1 MLKVVPMWS
10 SPINGLVVALCL
22 GVTGLSAAEPAWVAK
37 PGPWGDL
44 QVRAV
49 YLEPPE
55 NILAVVAKPSS
66 VTRWTFEQTTVNGVR
81 AIMEKAGVS
90 APVVERLLGPT
101 QVVVSGNNVV
111 VLPKVDDLVA
121 MSQPARSALYLE
133 LAKSPANEYQRDP
146 VFIHGG
152 DIDDWLAES
161 DLGKPQQELLRK
173 LLWRRGAALVFS
185 DIQAL
190 LTLSKGPEE
199 TAAVFRTITRVRSL
213 LVELR
218 LPLKEGRSAFIDYW
232 SAGQLNA
239 ERTPFLVAI
248 TRRRAPQEVDVTQFL
263 PTLARRRVYTFPT
276 AAMGLKG
283 RLPDCH
289 WTSLNFF
296 EEEPKDLYLD
306 SAKASEHL
314 LNDYVA
320 VDPPYK
326 FGDVLCFLEDGEGLH
341 TCVQVADDIVLTKN
355 GESILAPWT
364 FMSLKDV
371 DDIYRRSENTRIQ
384 GYRLKGR

>member
-1 MLKVVPMWS
+1 MLPRS
-10 SPINGLVVALCL
+10 SYFFACVLALCC
-22 GVTGLSAAEPAWVAK
+22 GASGLSAAEPVWTAK

-44 QVRAV
+44 QVRTV

-55 NILAVVAKPSS
+55 NILAVVAKPSA
-66 VTRWTFEQTTVNGVR
+66 VTRWTFEQTTEKGVR
-81 AIMEKAGVS
+81 QIMEKAGLPAEVI
-90 APVVERLLGPT
+90 ARLLSPT
-101 QVVVSGNNVV
+101 QVVASGNNVV
-111 VLPKVDDLVA
+111 VLPKVDDLLA
-121 MSQPARSALYLE
+121 ISQSARSALYLE
-133 LAKSPANEYQRDP
+133 LAKSEANEYQRDP

-152 DIDDWLAES
+152 DIEDWLAETEIT
-161 DLGKPQQELLRK
+161 KAQQEMMRK

-190 LTLSKGPEE
+190 LSLAKNSEE
-199 TAAVFRTITRVRSL
+199 IAAVFRTITRIRSL
-213 LVELR
+213 LVELK
-218 LPLKEGRSAFIDYW
+218 LPLKDGRATFIDYW
-232 SAGQLNA
+232 SAGSLNA
-239 ERTPFLVAI
+239 ERVPFLVAI
-248 TRRRAPQEVDVTQFL
+248 TRRRAPQLIDVTQFL

-314 LNDYVA
+314 LSDYVA
-320 VDPPYK
+320 IDPPYK
-326 FGDVLCFLEDGEGLH
+326 FGDVMCFLDHGEGLH
-341 TCVQVADDIVLTKN
+341 TCVYVADDIVLTKN

-364 FMSLKDV
+364 FMPIKDV
-371 DDIYRRSENTRIQ
+371 DDVYRRSPDTRVQ
-384 GYRLKGR
+384 GYRLKGN

>member
-1 MLKVVPMWS
+1 MS
-10 SPINGLVVALCL
+10 SRPSLFFALVGALCL
-22 GVTGLSAAEPAWVAK
+22 GASALFSVEPVWVAK

-66 VTRWTFEQTTVNGVR
+66 VTRWTFEQTTEKGVR
-81 AIMEKAGVS
+81 AIMEKAGVPS
-90 APVVERLLGPT
+90 ALVDRIMGPT
-101 QVVVSGNNVV
+101 QVVASGNNVV
-111 VLPKVDDLVA
+111 VLPKVEDLVA
-121 MSQPARSALYLE
+121 MGEVARSALYVE
-133 LAKSPANEYQRDP
+133 LAKSESNEYQRDP

-152 DIDDWLAES
+152 DIDDWLAETEITQ
-161 DLGKPQQELLRK
+161 PQQELLRK
-173 LLWRRGAALVFS
+173 LLWRRGSALVFS

-190 LTLSKGPEE
+190 LTLAKNSEE
-199 TAAVFRTITRVRSL
+199 VAAVFRTITRVRSL
-213 LVELR
+213 LVELK
-218 LPLKEGRSAFIDYW
+218 LPLRDGRATFIDYW
-232 SAGQLNA
+232 SAGSLNA
-239 ERTPFLVAI
+239 ERTPFLVAV
-248 TRRRAPQEVDVTQFL
+248 TRRRARQDIDVTQFL

-314 LNDYVA
+314 LADYVA
-320 VDPPYK
+320 IDPPFK
-326 FGDVLCFLEDGEGLH
+326 FGDVLCFLDNGEGLH
-341 TCVQVADDIVLTKN
+341 TCVQVAADIVLTKN
-355 GESILAPWT
+355 GEGILAPWT
-364 FMSLKDV
+364 LMPMKDV
-371 DDIYRRSENTRIQ
+371 DDIYRRSADTRIQ
-384 GYRLKGR
+384 GYRLKGH

>member
-1 MLKVVPMWS
+1 MSFRS
-10 SPINGLVVALCL
+10 SFRFALVFALSCGAAVL
-22 GVTGLSAAEPAWVAK
+22 FPAEPVWVAK

-44 QVRAV
+44 QVRTV

-55 NILAVVAKPSS
+55 NILAIVAKPSS
-66 VTRWTFEQTTVNGVR
+66 VIRWTFEQTTEKGVR
-81 AIMEKAGVS
+81 ATMEKAGLP
-90 APVVERLLGPT
+90 AALIGRLLGPT
-101 QVVVSGNNVV
+101 QVITSGNSVV
-111 VLPKVDDLVA
+111 VLPKVDDLLEI
-121 MSQPARSALYLE
+121 SQDARSALYLE
-133 LAKSPANEYQRDP
+133 LAKSEANEYQRDP

-152 DIDDWLAES
+152 DIEDWLADTEITKS
-161 DLGKPQQELLRK
+161 QQELLRK
-173 LLWRRGAALVFS
+173 LLWRRGSALVFS

-190 LTLSKGPEE
+190 LTLAKTSEE
-199 TAAVFRTITRVRSL
+199 VAAVFRTITRVRSL
-213 LVELR
+213 LVELK
-218 LPLKEGRSAFIDYW
+218 LPLKDGRATFIDYW
-232 SAGQLNA
+232 SAGTLNA

-248 TRRRAPQEVDVTQFL
+248 TRRRAPQMIDVTQFL

-314 LNDYVA
+314 LADYVA
-320 VDPPYK
+320 IDPPFK
-326 FGDVLCFLEDGEGLH
+326 FGDILCFLDNGEGLH
-341 TCVQVADDIVLTKN
+341 TCVQIADDIVLTKN

-371 DDIYRRSENTRIQ
+371 DGVYRRSADTRVQ

>member
-1 MLKVVPMWS
+1 VSLRPSLVF
-10 SPINGLVVALCL
+10 GLVSVVCL
-22 GVTGLSAAEPAWVAK
+22 GVLGLFSAEPVWVSK

-44 QVRAV
+44 QVRTV

-55 NILAVVAKPSS
+55 NILAIVAKPSS
-66 VTRWTFEQTTVNGVR
+66 ITRWTFEQTTEKGVR
-81 AIMEKAGVS
+81 LTMEKAGLPS
-90 APVVERLLGPT
+90 GLIDRLLGPT
-101 QVVVSGNNVV
+101 QIIASGNNVV
-111 VLPKVDDLVA
+111 VLPKVEDLVEI
-121 MSQPARSALYLE
+121 SQAARSALYLE
-133 LAKSPANEYQRDP
+133 LAKSAANEYQRDP

-152 DIDDWLAES
+152 DVDDWLADVEIS
-161 DLGKPQQELLRK
+161 KPQQAMLRK

-185 DIQAL
+185 DIQAV
-190 LTLSKGPEE
+190 LSLAKNSEE
-199 TAAVFRTITRVRSL
+199 VAAVFRTITRVRSL
-213 LVELR
+213 LVELK
-218 LPLKEGRSAFIDYW
+218 LPLKDGRATFIDYW
-232 SAGQLNA
+232 SAGTLNA
-239 ERTPFLVAI
+239 ERAPFLVAI
-248 TRRRAPQEVDVTQFL
+248 TRRRAPQLIDITQFL

-314 LNDYVA
+314 LADYVA
-320 VDPPYK
+320 IDPPFK
-326 FGDVLCFLEDGEGLH
+326 FGDVLCFLDKGEGLH

-364 FMSLKDV
+364 LMPMKDV
-371 DDIYRRSENTRIQ
+371 DDVYRRSPDTRVQ
-384 GYRLKGR
+384 GYRLKGH

>member
-1 MLKVVPMWS
+1 M
-10 SPINGLVVALCL
+10 CL
-22 GVTGLSAAEPAWVAK
+22 GAATLRSAEPVWVAK

-44 QVRAV
+44 QVRTV
-49 YLEPPE
+49 YLEPPD
-55 NILAVVAKPSS
+55 NILAVIAKPSS
-66 VTRWTFEQTTVNGVR
+66 VTRWTFEQTTEKAVR
-81 AIMEKAGVS
+81 ATMEKAGLPS
-90 APVVERLLGPT
+90 ALVDRLLGPT
-101 QVVVSGNNVV
+101 QVVSSGNNVV
-111 VLPKVDDLVA
+111 VLPKVEDLVA
-121 MSQPARSALYLE
+121 MTEAARSALYAE
-133 LAKSPANEYQRDP
+133 LAKSSANEYQRDP
-146 VFIHGG
+146 IFIHGG
-152 DIDDWLAES
+152 DIDDWLAET
-161 DLGKPQQELLRK
+161 DITKPQQELMRK

-190 LTLSKGPEE
+190 LTLAKDSEE
-199 TAAVFRTITRVRSL
+199 VAAVFRTITRIRSL
-213 LVELR
+213 LVELK
-218 LPLKEGRSAFIDYW
+218 LPLREGRATFVDYW
-232 SAGQLNA
+232 SAGNLNA
-239 ERTPFLVAI
+239 ERVPFLVAV
-248 TRRRAPQEVDVTQFL
+248 TRRRAPQDIDITQFL

-314 LNDYVA
+314 LTDYVA
-320 VDPPYK
+320 IDPPYK
-326 FGDVLCFLEDGEGLH
+326 FGDILCFLDDGEGLH

-364 FMSLKDV
+364 FMPLKDV
-371 DDIYRRSENTRIQ
+371 DDIYRRSAGTRIQ

>member
-1 MLKVVPMWS
+1 MSFRS
-10 SPINGLVVALCL
+10 SLRFALISALCL
-22 GVTGLSAAEPAWVAK
+22 GTVGVFAAEPVWDAR

-44 QVRAV
+44 QVRTV

-55 NILAVVAKPSS
+55 NILAIVAKPTS
-66 VTRWTFEQTTVNGVR
+66 VTRWTFEQTTERGVR
-81 AIMEKAGVS
+81 EIMEKAGLPAAVIG
-90 APVVERLLGPT
+90 RLLSPT
-101 QVVVSGNNVV
+101 QVVASGNSVV
-111 VLPKVDDLVA
+111 VLPKVEDLLA
-121 MSQPARSALYLE
+121 ISQEARSALYAE

-152 DIDDWLAES
+152 DIEDWLADTEIT
-161 DLGKPQQELLRK
+161 KPQQELLRK
-173 LLWRRGAALVFS
+173 LLWRRGQALVFS

-190 LTLSKGPEE
+190 LTLAKNSEE
-199 TAAVFRTITRVRSL
+199 IAAVFRTITRVRSL

-218 LPLKEGRSAFIDYW
+218 LPLKDGRATFIDYW
-232 SAGQLNA
+232 SAGSLNA
-239 ERTPFLVAI
+239 ERAPFLVAI
-248 TRRRAPQEVDVTQFL
+248 TRRRAPQLIDVTQFL

-314 LNDYVA
+314 LADYVA
-320 VDPPYK
+320 IDPPFK
-326 FGDVLCFLEDGEGLH
+326 FGDVLCFLDNGEGLH
-341 TCVQVADDIVLTKN
+341 TCVQIADDIVLTKN

-364 FMSLKDV
+364 FMSLKDLDEV
-371 DDIYRRSENTRIQ
+371 YRRSADTRVQ

>member
-1 MLKVVPMWS
+1 VSLRPSLVF
-10 SPINGLVVALCL
+10 GLVSVVCL
-22 GVTGLSAAEPAWVAK
+22 GVLGLFSAEPVWVSK

-44 QVRAV
+44 QMRTV

-55 NILAVVAKPSS
+55 NILAIVAKPSS
-66 VTRWTFEQTTVNGVR
+66 ITRWTFEQTTEKGVR
-81 AIMEKAGVS
+81 LTMEKAGLPS
-90 APVVERLLGPT
+90 GLIDRLLGPT
-101 QVVVSGNNVV
+101 QIIASGNNVV
-111 VLPKVDDLVA
+111 VLPKVEDLVEI
-121 MSQPARSALYLE
+121 SQAARSALYLE
-133 LAKSPANEYQRDP
+133 LAKSAANEYQRDP

-152 DIDDWLAES
+152 DVDDWLADVEIS
-161 DLGKPQQELLRK
+161 KPQQAMLRK

-190 LTLSKGPEE
+190 LSLAKNSEE
-199 TAAVFRTITRVRSL
+199 VAAVFRTITRVRSL
-213 LVELR
+213 LVELK
-218 LPLKEGRSAFIDYW
+218 LPLKDGRATFIDYW
-232 SAGQLNA
+232 SAGTLNA
-239 ERTPFLVAI
+239 ERAPFLVAI
-248 TRRRAPQEVDVTQFL
+248 TRRRAPQLIDITQFL

-306 SAKASEHL
+306 SAKASEYL
-314 LNDYVA
+314 LADYVA
-320 VDPPYK
+320 IDPPFK
-326 FGDVLCFLEDGEGLH
+326 FGDILCFLDKGEGLH

-364 FMSLKDV
+364 LMPMKDV
-371 DDIYRRSENTRIQ
+371 DDVYRRSPDTRVQ
-384 GYRLKGR
+384 GYRLKGH